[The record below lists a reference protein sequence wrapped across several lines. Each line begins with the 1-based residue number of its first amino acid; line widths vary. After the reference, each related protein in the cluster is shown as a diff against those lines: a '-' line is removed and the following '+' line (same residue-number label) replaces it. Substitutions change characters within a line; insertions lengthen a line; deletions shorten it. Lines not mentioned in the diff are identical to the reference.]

1 MFPSPP
7 IPPPPPP
14 PRPNAAPS
22 PRSRSPPPRLQI
34 TTPARGRRGRGGG
47 GRDAAYLVVALMSMA
62 HFSSSASQR
71 RAAALPDRLARC
83 STVSPFL
90 FAARMSTPVGDII

>member
-1 MFPSPP
+1 M
-7 IPPPPPP
+7 
-14 PRPNAAPS
+14 
-22 PRSRSPPPRLQI
+22 
-34 TTPARGRRGRGGG
+34 
-47 GRDAAYLVVALMSMA
+47 AYLVVALMSMA

-90 FAARMSTPVGDII
+90 FAARMSTPVVDYYYNV